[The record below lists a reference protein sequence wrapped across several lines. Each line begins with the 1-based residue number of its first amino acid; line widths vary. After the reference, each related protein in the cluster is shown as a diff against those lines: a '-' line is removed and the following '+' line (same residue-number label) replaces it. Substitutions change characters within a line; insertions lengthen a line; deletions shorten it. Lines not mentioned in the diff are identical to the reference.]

1 MTLSKGNHVVKLGHD
16 GQPLMDPQGEVYVEF
31 EIIELSPTYQ
41 DHDPKTGEF
50 LREQQFAIL
59 KKVR

>member
-1 MTLSKGNHVVKLGHD
+1 MGNHS
-16 GQPLMDPQGEVYVEF
+16 MDPQGEVYVEF